1 MLYLVRMFCKLL
13 TNQTTFD
20 NYHYEQYNDDILWEA
35 TKCEMQKENHNDKNL
50 EKKDKEYSDNEEI
63 DSINSFEIV

>member
-13 TNQTTFD
+13 TNQTTTFD

-50 EKKDKEYSDNEEI
+50 EK
-63 DSINSFEIV
+63 